1 MTEKQP
7 PEKLTERRCQA
18 AAPGPSPYFVWDGEL
33 KGFGLRVMPSGAK
46 SFVVQYR
53 AGYGRRGQTRRMT
66 IGRYADPSWP
76 LQVARN
82 RAKQILKQV
91 AYGEDPLAE
100 ARESSASMTVA
111 ELCELYLEE
120 GCTTKKPRTVE
131 YDRGRISGHI
141 IPLLGKTR
149 AAEVKR
155 ADIERLMRDIAAG
168 KTAKDVRGR
177 LRGVSQFRGGPGAAT
192 RTVGLLQGIFTFAE
206 ARGIVEGNPTRGVR
220 RFADKRMERFLSGA
234 ELASLGNALADLER
248 EGISPNGLN
257 VIRLLSLTGARRGEI
272 ESLRWSEVDLERGL
286 IRLTDSKTG
295 AKAFPV
301 APAAVNLLQSLAKQ
315 RHSEWAFPASRG
327 EGHFTGTGKIWAQ
340 VRARAKLENV
350 RLHDL
355 RHTFASFGAS
365 SGYGLPVIGAILG
378 HSQASTTARYAHLA
392 NDPVSQAATRI
403 GDEIEGWLKS
413 GTYK

>member
-1 MTEKQP
+1 M
-7 PEKLTERRCQA
+7 
-18 AAPGPSPYFVWDGEL
+18 
-33 KGFGLRVMPSGAK
+33 
-46 SFVVQYR
+46 
-53 AGYGRRGQTRRMT
+53 
-66 IGRYADPSWP
+66 
-76 LQVARN
+76 
-82 RAKQILKQV
+82 
-91 AYGEDPLAE
+91 
-100 ARESSASMTVA
+100 
-111 ELCELYLEE
+111 
-120 GCTTKKPRTVE
+120 
-131 YDRGRISGHI
+131 
-141 IPLLGKTR
+141 
-149 AAEVKR
+149 
-155 ADIERLMRDIAAG
+155 
-168 KTAKDVRGR
+168 
-177 LRGVSQFRGGPGAAT
+177 
-192 RTVGLLQGIFTFAE
+192 
-206 ARGIVEGNPTRGVR
+206 
-220 RFADKRMERFLSGA
+220 
-234 ELASLGNALADLER
+234 
-248 EGISPNGLN
+248 
-257 VIRLLSLTGARRGEI
+257 
-272 ESLRWSEVDLERGL
+272 